1 MTDGCNKAKH
11 GCYDGEEYMLP
22 STIVTLRYQP
32 MTPPSNVA
40 YSSTNTHYTKSISCF
55 KESRWNQQK
64 KSEEKCGPL
73 KQISLK
79 KHVKKTS
86 INSEKQHATISTA
99 GGLLPPFRRPSAL
112 DWQQP
117 ARRFP
122 PTRMWWKWTPVADSS
137 RGQTAAPP
145 QRSTDKHS
153 QMCHYVAIPLGNIF
167 NKMYTA
173 SQGHN
178 FRGSLHWRSERT
190 L

>member
-1 MTDGCNKAKH
+1 
-11 GCYDGEEYMLP
+11 MLRRRRVHAAINHRDSEIP
-22 STIVTLRYQP
+22 TNDATIKRSVQFYQH
-32 MTPPSNVA
+32 SLYQINLLLQRVA
-40 YSSTNTHYTKSISCF
+40 TKSAEKVRGKVRTS
-55 KESRWNQQK
+55 ETNLSQK
-64 KSEEKCGPL
+64 TC
-73 KQISLK
+73 
-79 KHVKKTS
+79 KKTS

-145 QRSTDKHS
+145 PRSTDKHS